1 MEKIA
6 DVGVD
11 LIIAW
16 VEISEL
22 KEQDINAHAMDNAMF
37 TQLKSNIEK
46 RGALE
51 SLPLCALRNE
61 KIEIISGHHRV
72 RAAKLAKLQRI
83 PALIDTSGLSRSAIV
98 AKQLAHNALVGYD
111 DKSIIDILSKEMIE
125 LEHIVESYIKDMKFI
140 PISDDSAKLID
151 VNFYPEW
158 REVSFLFL
166 PETLEKFQDMVSQLK
181 PAALAGVAS
190 YEQYERFCESLRQ
203 FKKFACVKNTG
214 AALDLIINSMDKD
227 VTEAEL
233 PEDEEL
239 VSISQLFGK
248 CGVVPARIAKEMK
261 ESIKSIREKHNIPNS
276 QGWKVI
282 ACMLGMEEAIEQ
294 EVAT

>member
-1 MEKIA
+1 MEKIT
-6 DVGVD
+6 DVVNG

-37 TQLKSNIEK
+37 TQLQSNVEK
-46 RGALE
+46 RKALE

-61 KIEIISGHHRV
+61 KLEIISGHHRT
-72 RAAKLAKLQRI
+72 RAAKLAKLNRI
-83 PALIDTSGLSRSAIV
+83 PALVDITGLSRSAVV

-111 DKSIIDILSKEMIE
+111 DKSVIAILSKELIE
-125 LEHIVESYIKDMKFI
+125 LDHVVESYIKNIDI
-140 PISDDSAKLID
+140 VPIEDDTARAID

-158 REVSFLFL
+158 RDVSFLFL
-166 PETLEKFQDMVSQLK
+166 PATFDKLQEMVSQL
-181 PAALAGVAS
+181 PPVDMLAVAG
-190 YEQYERFCESLRQ
+190 YEQYEPFCEALRR
-203 FKKFACVKNTG
+203 FKKFACVRNTG
-214 AALDLIINSMDKD
+214 AALDMVINSMNSE
-227 VTEAEL
+227 VSEAEL

-248 CGVVPARIAKEMK
+248 CGVVPAKIAEELKGRVK
-261 ESIKSIREKHNIPNS
+261 AIRDTHGIPPS

-282 ACMLGMEEAIEQ
+282 AYMLGMNETGQEAQ
-294 EVAT
+294 V